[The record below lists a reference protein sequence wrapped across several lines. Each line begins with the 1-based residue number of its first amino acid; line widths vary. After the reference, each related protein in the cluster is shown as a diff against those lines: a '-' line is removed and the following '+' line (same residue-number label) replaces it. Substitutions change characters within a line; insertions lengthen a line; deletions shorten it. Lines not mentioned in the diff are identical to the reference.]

1 MEEDAAR
8 AAGIEPLFRAAW
20 IALTVHLDLHAVGL
34 TAAFTRALGDAG
46 ISCNVIAAAYH
57 DHIFVPVDDAERAM
71 DALRALQRDAG
82 ETLVSFRPFRNPE
95 PKSMDMQDTTH
106 ADAHYATNEAARD
119 KAAALRRMKW
129 FATALLVAVGALF
142 MLARSRHDAGAWA
155 WVASFAEAAMV
166 GALADWFA
174 VVALFRHPL
183 GVPIPHTAILP
194 ANKARVAD
202 NFAVFVR
209 DRFLGT
215 DALVARVNA
224 FDPVSRLSVW
234 LAELKNADLLGQK
247 AVTAVGQLLSFVDDE
262 RVKNMLYEAIRRR
275 ADQFDLTGAACGV
288 LSTLTADR
296 RHQLLLDE
304 GFKQATAWLDKPDV
318 QEMLAARIV
327 AVAGEEY
334 PKLVGMLGFVGLN
347 AEELGAKFAAG
358 LVRGANQWLHEV
370 SENPE
375 HERRLAFDAAVARFV
390 ERLKSDATFKARIDE
405 HKREWLGRP
414 ELREYVNGL
423 WDEFAAWLDA
433 DLKRPDSALHAK
445 VIEAASEFARA
456 LGGDAALR
464 DSINEH
470 MRDALKALAP
480 ELREGIAK
488 HIAATVK
495 QWDDA
500 TLVRDVE
507 LNIGRDLQF
516 IRVNGTLVGGAVGLL
531 IHAVIVYLG

>member
-1 MEEDAAR
+1 MDT
-8 AAGIEPLFRAAW
+8 P
-20 IALTVHLDLHAVGL
+20 D
-34 TAAFTRALGDAG
+34 TA
-46 ISCNVIAAAYH
+46 
-57 DHIFVPVDDAERAM
+57 
-71 DALRALQRDAG
+71 Q
-82 ETLVSFRPFRNPE
+82 
-95 PKSMDMQDTTH
+95 
-106 ADAHYATNEAARD
+106 D
-119 KAAALRRMKW
+119 KAVALRRMKW
-129 FATALLVAVGALF
+129 FAALLLVAAAALF
-142 MLARSRHDAGAWA
+142 AVAKSQHDAGAWA
-155 WVASFAEAAMV
+155 WVSSFAEAAMV

-202 NFAVFVR
+202 NLAVFVR

-224 FDPVSRLSVW
+224 FDPATRLSMW
-234 LAELKNADLLGQK
+234 LAEPKNADLLGRK
-247 AVTAVGQLLSFVDDE
+247 AVAAVGQLLSFIDDA
-262 RVKNMLYEAIRRR
+262 RIKTMLYEAIHRR
-275 ADQFDLTGAACGV
+275 AEQFDLAGAAGGV
-288 LSTLTADR
+288 LSTLIEDK
-296 RHQLLLDE
+296 RHQLVLDE
-304 GFKQATAWLDKPDV
+304 GLRQMAGWLDKPDT

-358 LVRGANQWLHEV
+358 LVRGANQWLHDI
-370 SENPE
+370 SSDPE
-375 HERRLAFDAAVARFV
+375 HERRKAFDAAVERFV
-390 ERLKSDATFKARIDE
+390 ERLKSEPAFREHIDA
-405 HKREWLGRP
+405 HKRQWLERP
-414 ELREYVNGL
+414 ELRAYVNDL
-423 WDEFAAWLDA
+423 WDEFTAWLDA
-433 DLKRPDSALHAK
+433 DLKRPDSSLHAK
-445 VIEAASEFARA
+445 VIEVAGGFAQA
-456 LGGDAALR
+456 LGGDPALR

-480 ELREGIAK
+480 ELRDGIAK

-531 IHAVIVYLG
+531 IHAIVVYLL

>member
-1 MEEDAAR
+1 ME
-8 AAGIEPLFRAAW
+8 
-20 IALTVHLDLHAVGL
+20 T
-34 TAAFTRALGDAG
+34 
-46 ISCNVIAAAYH
+46 
-57 DHIFVPVDDAERAM
+57 
-71 DALRALQRDAG
+71 Q
-82 ETLVSFRPFRNPE
+82 
-95 PKSMDMQDTTH
+95 
-106 ADAHYATNEAARD
+106 D
-119 KAAALRRMKW
+119 KAVALKRMKW
-129 FATALLVAVGALF
+129 FAFALLIAAGALF
-142 MLARSRHDAGAWA
+142 ALAKSQHDAGAWA
-155 WVASFAEAAMV
+155 WVSSFAEAAMV

-202 NFAVFVR
+202 NLAVFVR

-224 FDPVSRLSVW
+224 FDPATRLSAW
-234 LAELKNADLLGQK
+234 LAEPANARLLGNR
-247 AVTAVGQLLSFVDDE
+247 AVTAVGQLLSFIDDE
-262 RVKNMLYEAIRRR
+262 RVKTMLYDAIRRR
-275 ADQFDLTGAACGV
+275 AEGFDLAGAAGGV

-304 GFKQATAWLDKPDV
+304 GLKQMAAWLDKPEV
-318 QEMLAARIV
+318 QEMFAARIV

-334 PKLVGMLGFVGLN
+334 PKLIGMLGFVGLN
-347 AEELGAKFAAG
+347 AEDLGAKFAAG
-358 LVRGANQWLHEV
+358 LVRGANQWLHDI

-375 HERRLAFDAAVARFV
+375 HERRQAFDAAVERFV
-390 ERLKSDATFKARIDE
+390 ERLKSDPTFKTHIDE
-405 HKREWLGRP
+405 HKRQWLERP
-414 ELREYVNGL
+414 ELRAYVNGL
-423 WDEFAAWLDA
+423 WDEFTAWLDA
-433 DLKRPDSALHAK
+433 DLKRTDSSLHAK
-445 VIEAASEFARA
+445 VVEMAAGFAQA
-456 LGGDAALR
+456 LGNDPALR

-516 IRVNGTLVGGAVGLL
+516 IRVNGTLVGGMVGLL
-531 IHAVIVYLG
+531 IHAVTVLTL

>member
-1 MEEDAAR
+1 MDTQDKTV
-8 AAGIEPLFRAAW
+8 
-20 IALTVHLDLHAVGL
+20 AL
-34 TAAFTRALGDAG
+34 
-46 ISCNVIAAAYH
+46 
-57 DHIFVPVDDAERAM
+57 
-71 DALRALQRDAG
+71 
-82 ETLVSFRPFRNPE
+82 
-95 PKSMDMQDTTH
+95 K
-106 ADAHYATNEAARD
+106 
-119 KAAALRRMKW
+119 RMKW
-129 FATALLVAVGALF
+129 FAAALLVAAGALF
-142 MLARSRHDAGAWA
+142 ALAKSQHDAGAWA
-155 WVASFAEAAMV
+155 WVSSFAEAAMV

-202 NFAVFVR
+202 NLAAFVR

-224 FDPVSRLSVW
+224 FDPASRLSLW
-234 LAELKNADLLGQK
+234 LAEPKNAALLGNK
-247 AVTAVGQLLSFVDDE
+247 AVTAVGQLLSLIDDE
-262 RVKNMLYEAIRRR
+262 RVKSMLHEAIRRR
-275 ADQFDLTGAACGV
+275 AEQFDLAGAAGEV
-288 LSTLTADR
+288 LSTLTEDR

-304 GFKQATAWLDKPDV
+304 GLKQMAAWLDKPEV

-327 AVAGEEY
+327 GVAGEEY
-334 PKLVGMLGFVGLN
+334 PKLIGMLGFVGLN

-358 LVRGANQWLHEV
+358 LVRGANQWLHDV
-370 SENPE
+370 SEDPE
-375 HERRLAFDAAVARFV
+375 HERRKAFDEAVARFI
-390 ERLKSDATFKARIDE
+390 ERLRRDPAFKSRIDD
-405 HKREWLGRP
+405 HKREWLARP
-414 ELREYVNGL
+414 ELRGYVSGL
-423 WDEFAAWLDA
+423 WDEFIGWLDA
-433 DLKRPDSALHAK
+433 DLKRPDSTLHAR
-445 VIEAASEFARA
+445 VVAVAGSFAQA
-456 LGGDAALR
+456 LGGDPALR

-531 IHAVIVYLG
+531 IHVVTVLTA

>member
-1 MEEDAAR
+1 
-8 AAGIEPLFRAAW
+8 
-20 IALTVHLDLHAVGL
+20 
-34 TAAFTRALGDAG
+34 
-46 ISCNVIAAAYH
+46 
-57 DHIFVPVDDAERAM
+57 M
-71 DALRALQRDAG
+71 DTQ
-82 ETLVSFRPFRNPE
+82 
-95 PKSMDMQDTTH
+95 
-106 ADAHYATNEAARD
+106 D
-119 KAAALRRMKW
+119 KALALKRMKW
-129 FATALLVAVGALF
+129 FAAGLLVAAGAVF
-142 MLARSRHDAGAWA
+142 ALARSQHDVGLWA
-155 WVASFAEAAMV
+155 WVSAFAEAAMV

-202 NFAVFVR
+202 NLAVFVR

-224 FDPVSRLSVW
+224 FDPASRLSVW
-234 LAELKNADLLGQK
+234 LAEPKNAELLGKK
-247 AVTAVGQLLSFVDDE
+247 AVTAVGRLLSFVDDD
-262 RVKNMLYEAIRRR
+262 RVKTTLYEAIRRR
-275 ADQFDLTGAACGV
+275 ADAFDLSAAAGNL

-304 GFKQATAWLDKPDV
+304 GLKQMAAWLDKPEV
-318 QEMLAARIV
+318 QDMLAARIV

-334 PKLVGMLGFVGLN
+334 PKLVGMLGFVGLD
-347 AEELGAKFAAG
+347 AADLGNKFAAG
-358 LVRGANQWLHEV
+358 LVRGANQWLHDV
-370 SENPE
+370 TSNPE
-375 HERRLAFDAAVARFV
+375 HERRQAFDAAVERFV
-390 ERLKSDATFKARIDE
+390 ERLKSDPAFKARIDL
-405 HKREWLGRP
+405 HKREWLERP
-414 ELREYVNGL
+414 ELRAYVDGL
-423 WDEFAAWLDA
+423 WDEFTTWLGA
-433 DLKRPDSALHAK
+433 DLQRPDSALHAK
-445 VIEAASEFARA
+445 VVQVASGFAQS
-456 LGGDAALR
+456 LGSDPALR
-464 DSINEH
+464 ESINEH

-531 IHAVIVYLG
+531 IHAVTLFTA

>member
-1 MEEDAAR
+1 ME
-8 AAGIEPLFRAAW
+8 
-20 IALTVHLDLHAVGL
+20 TVEH
-34 TAAFTRALGDAG
+34 T
-46 ISCNVIAAAYH
+46 
-57 DHIFVPVDDAERAM
+57 VD
-71 DALRALQRDAG
+71 
-82 ETLVSFRPFRNPE
+82 
-95 PKSMDMQDTTH
+95 K
-106 ADAHYATNEAARD
+106 ADD
-119 KAAALRRMKW
+119 KAAALKRMKW
-129 FATALLVAVGALF
+129 FAVALLIAAGALF
-142 MLARSRHDAGAWA
+142 VLAKSQHDVGAWA

-202 NFAVFVR
+202 NLAAFVR

-224 FDPVSRLSVW
+224 FDPASRLSVW
-234 LAELKNADLLGQK
+234 LAEPRNAELLGNK
-247 AVTAVGQLLSFVDDE
+247 AVTAVGQMLSFVDDK
-262 RVKNMLYEAIRRR
+262 RIKDVLYDAIRRR
-275 ADQFDLTGAACGV
+275 ADAFDLAGAAGHV

-304 GFKQATAWLDKPDV
+304 GLKQMAGWLDKPEV
-318 QEMLAARIV
+318 QEMLATRIV

-334 PKLVGMLGFVGLN
+334 PKLIGMLGFVGLN
-347 AEELGAKFAAG
+347 ADELGAKFAAG
-358 LVRGANQWLHEV
+358 LVRGANQWLHDV

-375 HERRLAFDAAVARFV
+375 HERRIAFDNAVARFV
-390 ERLKSDATFKARIDE
+390 ERLKSDPDFKASVDA
-405 HKREWLGRP
+405 HKREWLDRP
-414 ELREYVNGL
+414 ELRDYVNGL
-423 WDEFAAWLDA
+423 WDEFTAWLAA
-433 DLKRPDSALHAK
+433 DLARSDSSLRAK
-445 VIEAASEFARA
+445 IMGAAGGFAQA
-456 LGGDAALR
+456 LGDDPVLR
-464 DSINEH
+464 ESINEH

-531 IHAVIVYLG
+531 IHAVVVFAGF

>member
-1 MEEDAAR
+1 
-8 AAGIEPLFRAAW
+8 
-20 IALTVHLDLHAVGL
+20 
-34 TAAFTRALGDAG
+34 
-46 ISCNVIAAAYH
+46 
-57 DHIFVPVDDAERAM
+57 M
-71 DALRALQRDAG
+71 DTQ
-82 ETLVSFRPFRNPE
+82 
-95 PKSMDMQDTTH
+95 
-106 ADAHYATNEAARD
+106 D
-119 KAAALRRMKW
+119 KAVALKRMKW
-129 FATALLVAVGALF
+129 FAAGLLVAAGALF
-142 MLARSRHDAGAWA
+142 ALAKSQHDAGAWA
-155 WVASFAEAAMV
+155 WVSAFAEAAMV

-183 GVPIPHTAILP
+183 GVPVPHTAILP

-202 NFAVFVR
+202 NLAVFVR

-215 DALVARVNA
+215 DALVERVNA
-224 FDPVSRLSVW
+224 FDPASRLSAW
-234 LAELKNADLLGQK
+234 LAEPKNADLLGRK

-262 RVKNMLYEAIRRR
+262 RVRATLHEAIRRR
-275 ADQFDLTGAACGV
+275 AEAFDLSAAAGNL

-304 GFKQATAWLDKPDV
+304 GLKQMAAWLDKPEV

-334 PKLVGMLGFVGLN
+334 PKLVGMLGFVGLD
-347 AEELGAKFAAG
+347 AADLGNKFAAG
-358 LVRGANQWLHEV
+358 LVRGANQWLHDV
-370 SENPE
+370 TSDPE
-375 HERRLAFDAAVARFV
+375 HERRKAFDAAVERFV
-390 ERLKSDATFKARIDE
+390 ERLKSDPAFKERIDL
-405 HKREWLGRP
+405 HKREWLDKP
-414 ELREYVNGL
+414 ELRGYVDGL
-423 WDEFAAWLDA
+423 WDEFTAWLGA
-433 DLKRPDSALHAK
+433 DLQRADSALHVK
-445 VIEAASEFARA
+445 VVQVASGFAQS
-456 LGGDAALR
+456 LGGDPALR
-464 DSINEH
+464 ESINEH

-531 IHAVIVYLG
+531 IHAVTLLSI

>member
-1 MEEDAAR
+1 ME
-8 AAGIEPLFRAAW
+8 
-20 IALTVHLDLHAVGL
+20 T
-34 TAAFTRALGDAG
+34 
-46 ISCNVIAAAYH
+46 
-57 DHIFVPVDDAERAM
+57 
-71 DALRALQRDAG
+71 Q
-82 ETLVSFRPFRNPE
+82 
-95 PKSMDMQDTTH
+95 
-106 ADAHYATNEAARD
+106 D
-119 KAAALRRMKW
+119 KASSLRRMKW
-129 FATALLVAVGALF
+129 FAAALLVAAAALF
-142 MLARSRHDAGAWA
+142 ALAKSQHDVGVWA
-155 WVASFAEAAMV
+155 WVSSFAEAAMV

-202 NFAVFVR
+202 NLAVFVR

-224 FDPVSRLSVW
+224 FDPASRLSAW
-234 LAELKNADLLGQK
+234 LAEPKNADLLGKK
-247 AVTAVGQLLSFVDDE
+247 AVTAVGQLVSFVDDQ
-262 RVKNMLYEAIRRR
+262 RIKDVLYDAIRRR
-275 ADQFDLTGAACGV
+275 AEQFDLAGAAGGV
-288 LSTLTADR
+288 LSTLTEDR

-304 GFKQATAWLDKPDV
+304 GLRQMAGWLDKPET
-318 QEMLAARIV
+318 QEMLAARVV

-347 AEELGAKFAAG
+347 AEELGAEFAAG
-358 LVRGANQWLHEV
+358 LVRGANQWLHDI
-370 SENPE
+370 SGDPE
-375 HERRLAFDAAVARFV
+375 HERRKAFDAAVERFV
-390 ERLKSDATFKARIDE
+390 ERLKSDPAFKEHIAA
-405 HKREWLGRP
+405 HKRQWLERP
-414 ELREYVNGL
+414 ELRGYVNGL
-423 WDEFAAWLDA
+423 WDEFTAWLEA
-433 DLKRPDSALHAK
+433 DLRRPDSALHAK
-445 VIEAASEFARA
+445 VVEVAGGFAQA
-456 LGGDAALR
+456 LGGDPVLR

-516 IRVNGTLVGGAVGLL
+516 IRVNGTLVGGAVGVL
-531 IHAVIVYLG
+531 IHVLVVFVF

>member
-1 MEEDAAR
+1 ME
-8 AAGIEPLFRAAW
+8 
-20 IALTVHLDLHAVGL
+20 T
-34 TAAFTRALGDAG
+34 
-46 ISCNVIAAAYH
+46 
-57 DHIFVPVDDAERAM
+57 
-71 DALRALQRDAG
+71 Q
-82 ETLVSFRPFRNPE
+82 
-95 PKSMDMQDTTH
+95 
-106 ADAHYATNEAARD
+106 D
-119 KAAALRRMKW
+119 KAVALKRMKW
-129 FATALLVAVGALF
+129 FAFALLIAAGVLFAL
-142 MLARSRHDAGAWA
+142 AKSQHDAGAWA
-155 WVASFAEAAMV
+155 WVSSFAEAAMV

-202 NFAVFVR
+202 NLAVFVR

-224 FDPVSRLSVW
+224 FDPASRLSMW
-234 LAELKNADLLGQK
+234 LAEPANASLLGNR
-247 AVTAVGQLLSFVDDE
+247 AVSAVGQLLSLIDDE
-262 RVKNMLYEAIRRR
+262 RIKDVLYEAIRRR
-275 ADQFDLTGAACGV
+275 AEGFDLAGAAGGV

-304 GFKQATAWLDKPDV
+304 GLKQMAGWLDKPEV
-318 QEMLAARIV
+318 QEMFAARIV

-334 PKLVGMLGFVGLN
+334 PKLIGMLGFVGLN
-347 AEELGAKFAAG
+347 ADELGAKFAAG
-358 LVRGANQWLHEV
+358 LVRGANQWLHDIG
-370 SENPE
+370 ENPE
-375 HERRLAFDAAVARFV
+375 HERRQAFDAAVERFV
-390 ERLKSDATFKARIDE
+390 ERLKSDPGFKERIDE
-405 HKREWLGRP
+405 HKREWIERP
-414 ELREYVNGL
+414 ELRAYVNGL
-423 WDEFAAWLDA
+423 WDEFTAWLDA
-433 DLKRPDSALHAK
+433 DLKRTDSSLHAK
-445 VIEAASEFARA
+445 VVEMAAGFAQA
-456 LGGDAALR
+456 LGTDPALR

-531 IHAVIVYLG
+531 IHAVSVLVT

>member
-1 MEEDAAR
+1 ME
-8 AAGIEPLFRAAW
+8 
-20 IALTVHLDLHAVGL
+20 T
-34 TAAFTRALGDAG
+34 
-46 ISCNVIAAAYH
+46 
-57 DHIFVPVDDAERAM
+57 
-71 DALRALQRDAG
+71 Q
-82 ETLVSFRPFRNPE
+82 
-95 PKSMDMQDTTH
+95 
-106 ADAHYATNEAARD
+106 D
-119 KAAALRRMKW
+119 KAVALKRMKW
-129 FATALLVAVGALF
+129 FAFALLIAAGALF
-142 MLARSRHDAGAWA
+142 ALAKSRHDEGIWA

-194 ANKARVAD
+194 ANKARVGD
-202 NFAVFVR
+202 NLAAFVR

-224 FDPVSRLSVW
+224 FDPASRLSLW
-234 LAELKNADLLGQK
+234 LSEPKNAELLGKK
-247 AVTAVGQLLSFVDDE
+247 AVTAVGQLLSFADDD
-262 RVKNMLYEAIRRR
+262 RIKTMLHDTLRRR
-275 ADQFDLTGAACGV
+275 ADQFDLAGAAGGV
-288 LSTLTADR
+288 LASLTSDR

-304 GFKQATAWLDKPDV
+304 GLTQMAAWLDKPEV

-347 AEELGAKFAAG
+347 AEDLGSKFAAG
-358 LVRGANQWLHEV
+358 LVRGANQWLHDV
-370 SENPE
+370 SSDPE

-390 ERLKSDATFKARIDE
+390 ERLRTDPAFKARIDE
-405 HKREWLGRP
+405 HKREWLERP
-414 ELREYVNGL
+414 ELRDYVNGL
-423 WDEFAAWLDA
+423 WDEFVAWLDA
-433 DLKRPDSALHAK
+433 DIRRPDSALHMK
-445 VIEAASEFARA
+445 VVAMAGGFAAA
-456 LGGDAALR
+456 LGNDPALR

-480 ELREGIAK
+480 ELRDGIAK

-516 IRVNGTLVGGAVGLL
+516 IRVNGTLVGGAVGIL
-531 IHAVIVYLG
+531 IHAVTTLL

>member
-1 MEEDAAR
+1 ME
-8 AAGIEPLFRAAW
+8 
-20 IALTVHLDLHAVGL
+20 T
-34 TAAFTRALGDAG
+34 
-46 ISCNVIAAAYH
+46 
-57 DHIFVPVDDAERAM
+57 
-71 DALRALQRDAG
+71 Q
-82 ETLVSFRPFRNPE
+82 
-95 PKSMDMQDTTH
+95 
-106 ADAHYATNEAARD
+106 D
-119 KAAALRRMKW
+119 KAVALKRMKW
-129 FATALLVAVGALF
+129 FAFVLLIAAGALF
-142 MLARSRHDAGAWA
+142 ALAKSRHDVGIWA
-155 WVASFAEAAMV
+155 WVSSFAEAAMV

-194 ANKARVAD
+194 ANKARVGD
-202 NFAVFVR
+202 NLAAFVR

-224 FDPVSRLSVW
+224 FDPASRLSLW
-234 LAELKNADLLGQK
+234 LAEPKNAELLGKK
-247 AVTAVGQLLSFVDDE
+247 AVTAVGQLLSFADDD
-262 RVKNMLYEAIRRR
+262 RIKTMLHDTLRRR
-275 ADQFDLTGAACGV
+275 ADQFDLAGAAGGV
-288 LSTLTADR
+288 LASLTSDR

-304 GFKQATAWLDKPDV
+304 GLTQMAAWLDKPEV

-347 AEELGAKFAAG
+347 AEDLGSKFAAG
-358 LVRGANQWLHEV
+358 LVRGANQWLHDV
-370 SENPE
+370 SSDPE

-390 ERLKSDATFKARIDE
+390 ERLRTDPAFKARIDE
-405 HKREWLGRP
+405 HKREWLERP
-414 ELREYVNGL
+414 ELRDYVNGL
-423 WDEFAAWLDA
+423 WDEFVAWLDA
-433 DLKRPDSALHAK
+433 DIRRPDSALHMK
-445 VIEAASEFARA
+445 VVAMAGGFAAA
-456 LGGDAALR
+456 LGNDPALR

-480 ELREGIAK
+480 ELRDGIAK

-516 IRVNGTLVGGAVGLL
+516 IRVNGTLVGGAVGIL
-531 IHAVIVYLG
+531 IHAVTTLL

>member
-1 MEEDAAR
+1 ME
-8 AAGIEPLFRAAW
+8 
-20 IALTVHLDLHAVGL
+20 
-34 TAAFTRALGDAG
+34 
-46 ISCNVIAAAYH
+46 S
-57 DHIFVPVDDAERAM
+57 
-71 DALRALQRDAG
+71 Q
-82 ETLVSFRPFRNPE
+82 
-95 PKSMDMQDTTH
+95 
-106 ADAHYATNEAARD
+106 D
-119 KAAALRRMKW
+119 KAVALKRMKW
-129 FATALLVAVGALF
+129 FAFALLIAAGALF
-142 MLARSRHDAGAWA
+142 ALAKSQHDSGAWA
-155 WVASFAEAAMV
+155 WVSSFAEAAMV

-202 NFAVFVR
+202 NLAVFVR

-224 FDPVSRLSVW
+224 FDPASRLSIW
-234 LAELKNADLLGQK
+234 LAEPKNADLLGKK
-247 AVTAVGQLLSFVDDE
+247 AVTAVGQLLSFIDDE
-262 RVKNMLYEAIRRR
+262 RVKNMLYDAIRRR
-275 ADQFDLTGAACGV
+275 AEQFDLAGAAGGV
-288 LSTLTADR
+288 LSTLTEDR

-304 GFKQATAWLDKPDV
+304 GLKQMAAWLDKPDV
-318 QEMLAARIV
+318 QDMLAARIV
-327 AVAGEEY
+327 MVAGEEY
-334 PKLVGMLGFVGLN
+334 PKLIGMLGFVGLN

-358 LVRGANQWLHEV
+358 LVRGANQWLHDV
-370 SENPE
+370 ASDPE
-375 HERRLAFDAAVARFV
+375 HERRQAFDAAVARFV
-390 ERLKSDATFKARIDE
+390 ERLKTDPSFKANIDA
-405 HKREWLGRP
+405 HKREWLERP
-414 ELREYVNGL
+414 ALRGYVNGL
-423 WDEFAAWLDA
+423 WDEFTTWLDG

-445 VIEAASEFARA
+445 VTDMASGFARA
-456 LGGDAALR
+456 LGDDPALR

-531 IHAVIVYLG
+531 IHAVTVYLL